1 MHDILKVLSGHT
13 HKVSSIDADQKFILS
28 GSHDQLA
35 KVWSIMDG
43 THIRDLQ
50 GHESQI
56 TCVKLNFPVA
66 VTGARGAERCARIW
80 NIQTAE
86 CLRILKLE
94 NNVRSLDFNPDRLV
108 TGDDDGYLVFWDMK
122 TCLDPSAGTDLL
134 SYRSHNTYVVGHT
147 SGVILIGACL
157 LLSTSGKHGQLTIHD
172 YWSAAAEDKD
182 HTDSW

>member
-1 MHDILKVLSGHT
+1 M
-13 HKVSSIDADQKFILS
+13 
-28 GSHDQLA
+28 
-35 KVWSIMDG
+35 
-43 THIRDLQ
+43 
-50 GHESQI
+50 
-56 TCVKLNFPVA
+56 
-66 VTGARGAERCARIW
+66 
-80 NIQTAE
+80 
-86 CLRILKLE
+86 
-94 NNVRSLDFNPDRLV
+94 

-172 YWSAAAEDKD
+172 YWAAAAEDKD